1 MKKSLVALFSSLS
14 LAACSL
20 VGIRT
25 SPEPPHEVLKR
36 EGKIELRQYQPQVI
50 AETFVSEDYDQAGT
64 AGFRRLAGYIF
75 GGNREKEQIAMTA
88 PVLQEPRSRQIA
100 MTAPVLQQKTPDG
113 WWMAFILPSDITM
126 TNAPQPDNPEVTLRE
141 LPAKKLVS
149 LEYTGWNSPE
159 KMETQARELS
169 AWIEK
174 QGLQPTKPPQ
184 MASYDP
190 PWTLWFLRR
199 NEVQIEVQ

>member
-1 MKKSLVALFSSLS
+1 MKKTVAALFSSLT

-20 VGIRT
+20 VGVRT

-36 EGKIELRQYQPQVI
+36 DGKIEVRQYQTQVI
-50 AETFVSEDYDQAGT
+50 AETFVSEEYDRAGT

-100 MTAPVLQQKTPDG
+100 MTAPVLQEKTKDG
-113 WWMAFILPSDITM
+113 WWMAFILPTDITM
-126 TNAPQPDNPEVTLRE
+126 ANAPQPDNPDVKLRE

-149 LEYTGWNSPE
+149 LQYSGWNSPE
-159 KMETQARELS
+159 KMQAQAETLS
-169 AWIEK
+169 DWIEK
-174 QGLQPTKPPQ
+174 QGLEPVRPPQ

-199 NEVQIEVQ
+199 NEVQIEVR